1 MTYKQNIRTTRRNQP
16 HDRHIHGD
24 ASICAFFPRT
34 FLSGVGLGSFCAARM
49 AETRPRA
56 AVLRSGR
63 YPLFEYFAVAPSVL
77 RPPERLR
84 IVAVDLPELTAKGD
98 DFLRVVI

>member
-1 MTYKQNIRTTRRNQP
+1 MWN
-16 HDRHIHGD
+16 
-24 ASICAFFPRT
+24 
-34 FLSGVGLGSFCAARM
+34 AAL
-49 AETRPRA
+49 T
-56 AVLRSGR
+56 VLRSGR

-98 DFLRVVI
+98 DFLRVVIWTPEPESLMSMVYDIGLC